1 MYDNRGIDNFTCQHG
16 LRRLPEKRGGH
27 RHRAFLL
34 PALSLILDPFK
45 ALAATAPLLLI
56 MDIMAVGC
64 HWKRWI
70 GPPVLTAMTGFSV
83 IGVLCGSLA
92 VPHLPANI
100 LKILIG
106 IIGVIYALSNLLPF
120 RGPRYLTSRLPASFA
135 ATAMPAYLASFLG
148 GLFNVVNAGSVFY
161 AFSMVHLKL
170 ESRVFV
176 ATCCALILISN
187 FVRAVGFSLNGMLPP
202 DLIIIALKLIPVIA
216 VFSWLGSRIVARCPP
231 ALFRNL
237 VFLLILAM
245 CAKTL
250 SSAF

>member
-1 MYDNRGIDNFTCQHG
+1 MTTAELTILLVSTAFAAFLKSGAGIGTG
-16 LRRLPEKRGGH
+16 L
-27 RHRAFLL
+27 FLL
-34 PALSLILDPFK
+34 PALSLIFDPFK

-92 VPHLPANI
+92 LPHLPANI